1 MGPGQDP
8 PTCVQNTCWARGAE
22 WRFEAAL
29 PAVDNV
35 FCRRNFQFCCSNKDV
50 TASAAKGL
58 QPQPGAMRVTLGY
71 LLTAAGLGHM
81 CLGALLFFNASMMQ
95 TVRLRFVFV
104 LGFLCVCV
112 CVWRSPRPP
121 ASLPRPRRNVLT
133 RASTQGN
140 LLFVP
145 GESRPRAGRTPCSV
159 ILPPTHKKNAFLID
173 TPYLLFNLLHTNTS
187 TIITTITT
195 IHNQRAL

>member
-1 MGPGQDP
+1 M
-8 PTCVQNTCWARGAE
+8 
-22 WRFEAAL
+22 
-29 PAVDNV
+29 
-35 FCRRNFQFCCSNKDV
+35 
-50 TASAAKGL
+50 
-58 QPQPGAMRVTLGY
+58 TLGY

-95 TVRLRFVFV
+95 TVRLRFVSW
-104 LGFLCVCV
+104 LGFFFFFCGEAPL
-112 CVWRSPRPP
+112 PI

-159 ILPPTHKKNAFLID
+159 ILPPTHKEKQFLID
-173 TPYLLFNLLHTNTS
+173 THYLLFNLSHTTRINNH
-187 TIITTITT
+187 
-195 IHNQRAL
+195 HNNNNDTQPTRLMKASCSPSGSAGRWRCAPRRATGGAPPLTLPGSC